1 MEDIDWDLHAVVR
14 GCTTSTSTSTS
25 TTAAT
30 TINSNS
36 NRNGTSS
43 GYRSDYYP
51 QYSCFSGFGSEQGGH
66 LFSHP
71 DPFETRNVIG
81 ELDELYK
88 PFPPITQPL
97 LYSPQACTPIS
108 SFSSF
113 ASFNEDLQTQPKQQQ
128 KRSQPKQSH
137 AGSVTSSG
145 NSHTPRS
152 KRRKNQLKKV
162 CQVPAE
168 ALSSDVWAWRK
179 YGQKPIKGSP
189 YPRGY
194 YRCSSSKGCLARK
207 QVERNRSD
215 AGMFIV
221 TYTAEHNHPAPT
233 HRNSLAG
240 STRQKTSTPQ
250 AGTSNDSNKPSSPPQ
265 PTCSSPAT
273 SLEDELLVQSTTDT
287 ELSREEKDITE
298 DDDEDELAG
307 FSEIAVSDD
316 FFAGLEEFVVPATG
330 FFSDNFPASF
340 GVPWHANNNAATAAG
355 SI

>member
-14 GCTTSTSTSTS
+14 GCSASTS
-25 TTAAT
+25 TTLTATAT
-30 TINSNS
+30 TTNSNS
-36 NRNGTSS
+36 SS
-43 GYRSDYYP
+43 TTGVTRLAI
-51 QYSCFSGFGSEQGGH
+51 FS
-66 LFSHP
+66 SHP
-71 DPFETRNVIG
+71 DPLETRNADG

-88 PFPPITQPL
+88 PFSPKTQPPL
-97 LYSPQACTPIS
+97 FSPQASTPI
-108 SFSSF
+108 SSF
-113 ASFNEDLQTQPKQQQ
+113 ASFNKDLQTQPKQQQ
-128 KRSQPKQSH
+128 KKSQPKQIH
-137 AGSVTSSG
+137 AGSVTSSV

-194 YRCSSSKGCLARK
+194 YKCSSSKGCLARK

-215 AGMFIV
+215 PGMFIV

-240 STRQKTSTPQ
+240 STRQKISAPQ
-250 AGTSNDSNKPSSPPQ
+250 TGTSNDSNKPSSPPQ

-273 SLEDELLVQSTTDT
+273 SLEDELL
-287 ELSREEKDITE
+287 EGKDVTE

-307 FSEIAVSDD
+307 FSEIAASDD

-330 FFSDNFPASF
+330 VYFSDHFPASF
-340 GVPWHANNNAATAAG
+340 GLPWHANNAATAAG

>member
-14 GCTTSTSTSTS
+14 GCSASTS
-25 TTAAT
+25 TTLTAT
-30 TINSNS
+30 ATINSS
-36 NRNGTSS
+36 SSTTTS

-51 QYSCFSGFGSEQGGH
+51 QYSCFSGFGSDQAGH

-71 DPFETRNVIG
+71 DPFETRNADG

-88 PFPPITQPL
+88 PFPPKTQPPL
-97 LYSPQACTPIS
+97 FSPQASTPIS

-113 ASFNEDLQTQPKQQQ
+113 ASFNKDLQTQPEQQQ
-128 KRSQPKQSH
+128 KKSQPKQIH
-137 AGSVTSSG
+137 AGSVTSSV

-168 ALSSDVWAWRK
+168 ALSSDVWAW
-179 YGQKPIKGSP
+179 
-189 YPRGY
+189 
-194 YRCSSSKGCLARK
+194 
-207 QVERNRSD
+207 
-215 AGMFIV
+215 
-221 TYTAEHNHPAPT
+221 
-233 HRNSLAG
+233 
-240 STRQKTSTPQ
+240 
-250 AGTSNDSNKPSSPPQ
+250 PQ

-287 ELSREEKDITE
+287 ELSREGKDVTE

-307 FSEIAVSDD
+307 FSEIAASDD

-330 FFSDNFPASF
+330 VYFSDHFPASF
-340 GVPWHANNNAATAAG
+340 GLPWHANNAATAAG

>member
-14 GCTTSTSTSTS
+14 GCSASTS
-25 TTAAT
+25 TTLTAT
-30 TINSNS
+30 ATINSS
-36 NRNGTSS
+36 SSTTTS

-51 QYSCFSGFGSEQGGH
+51 QYSCFSGFGSDQAGH

-71 DPFETRNVIG
+71 DPFETRNADG

-88 PFPPITQPL
+88 PFPPKTQPPL
-97 LYSPQACTPIS
+97 FSPQASTPIS

-113 ASFNEDLQTQPKQQQ
+113 ASFNKDLQTQPEQQQ
-128 KRSQPKQSH
+128 KKSQPKQIH
-137 AGSVTSSG
+137 AGSVTSSV

-179 YGQKPIKGSP
+179 
-189 YPRGY
+189 
-194 YRCSSSKGCLARK
+194 
-207 QVERNRSD
+207 
-215 AGMFIV
+215 
-221 TYTAEHNHPAPT
+221 
-233 HRNSLAG
+233 
-240 STRQKTSTPQ
+240 RQKTSAPQ
-250 AGTSNDSNKPSSPPQ
+250 TGTSNDSNKPSSPAQ

-287 ELSREEKDITE
+287 ELSREGKDVTE

-307 FSEIAVSDD
+307 FSEIAASDD

-330 FFSDNFPASF
+330 VYFSDHFPASF
-340 GVPWHANNNAATAAG
+340 GLPWHANNAATAAG